1 MVPISQTGKWSL
13 KFPYKNS
20 KTPLGA
26 SNQQKVTNVS
36 AWNIFRESDYKN
48 TAIAVL
54 SFSHIIEMNALVQHY
69 STRILH

>member
-1 MVPISQTGKWSL
+1 MVPPSLTCKWSL
-13 KFPYKNS
+13 KFPFKNS

-48 TAIAVL
+48 AAIAVL
-54 SFSHIIEMNALVQHY
+54 PSSHIIEMNASVQHY
-69 STRILH
+69 SARILH